1 MQFESCK
8 MSIENEINML
18 PVIDCVETHAN
29 NQAAVVE
36 QNMEIDQLIDEDLNV
51 CPTSERVSLHENAV
65 EASEEQS
72 IEIDPINGDIIV
84 RYPHFVDFHP
94 NGSTWV
100 VKARLVRMVEVFN
113 QLLPHATMIL
123 VLLDDQVI

>member
-1 MQFESCK
+1 
-8 MSIENEINML
+8 MSIENEINTL
-18 PVIDCVETHAN
+18 PMINCVETHAD
-29 NQAAVVE
+29 NQISVVE
-36 QNMEIDQLIDEDLNV
+36 QNMEDDQLIDEHLNV

-65 EASEEQS
+65 EASEEQN

-84 RYPHFVDFHP
+84 PYPHFSDFHP
-94 NGSTWV
+94 NWITWI

-113 QLLPHATMIL
+113 QLLPHATLIL